1 MGRFFQTAPT
11 QFVEDYIYQPPWE
24 LIQQAAAKEQQI
36 YDAAV
41 ASTKIFDNLQ
51 IDHLQGEDDVYNVKE
66 KQRYYAENA
75 ANIAKAIQNDPS
87 KARQYMSNIEALQN
101 ELQKD
106 MTSGDL
112 SHIVGSAQAYKKW
125 QEDNKKLKEDEPGRY
140 AAAERA
146 YLAAYMN
153 AGGNSIS
160 QRFKGELV
168 TKDVDWNKYI
178 DSAEKLKASVVKGTT
193 STPTGT
199 GYIVEHEGKTE
210 VMDSKKL
217 KAFLFSK
224 VMNPTDLASLRQ
236 SQQFGLG
243 TYFSDPEMTT
253 LDYEASGFNNFNLA
267 SQAMAYTNQENSTKV
282 SGDTTWVAKM
292 NEAGEERRWAID
304 RQDKLIKE
312 EKDRIDAA
320 NKTKEDKINAYD
332 IKIAEAIIAND
343 PKAEAVW
350 TNAKNNLTGTGGIYQ
365 SNAGSIYDSIET
377 LQEKS
382 ASGDKAAQKILDQ
395 QLNKFL
401 KQSGINFKDP
411 KQKAIAQD
419 IVGKIKQNKLSLN
432 NLDDYFDKKIPTIY
446 KIENI
451 KPDVKATDNL
461 YKSKLEEIDRKILK
475 IKDKIELTK
484 NNSSSILEKGKLRP
498 GYVKDLASYYNEIK
512 ALEKSKEP
520 IQKEYTRKRKEALSS
535 PGKNYTTNIDINE
548 KFRNNFKTNIKN
560 ILTDFKNDWKDNKS
574 KFSTTYETAPLN
586 IAAQSSI
593 NLILRD
599 PEISKE
605 LTIEDGTSTEELSEA
620 KVKTL
625 ENIVSV
631 IPPDSRGRYGVIALD
646 KTGKQYKITANV
658 GTPAYTAIMNIAKA
672 NVNPNTP
679 VGLSINYPTTAIL
692 KQQIEARKT
701 LGQSNVQFNIR
712 SANGNNYTIQQV
724 GNSDKYNVID
734 SFGNIQTKGNPVDYI
749 NAGIMIDKLDS
760 K

>member
-11 QFVEDYIYQPPWE
+11 QFVDNYIYQPPWE
-24 LIQQAAAKEQQI
+24 LMQQAASQKQKI
-36 YDAAV
+36 YDAAI
-41 ASTKIFDNLQ
+41 ASTKLFDN
-51 IDHLQGEDDVYNVKE
+51 IPIEHLQGEDDVYNVQE

-75 ANIAKAIQNDPS
+75 ANIAKAIQNDP
-87 KARQYMSNIEALQN
+87 ARAQQYLNNIDSLQK

-112 SHIVGSAQAYKKW
+112 SKIIGSAQAYKKW
-125 QEDNKKLKEDEPGRY
+125 QEDNKKLKEDDASRY
-140 AAAERA
+140 TAAERA
-146 YLAAYMN
+146 YLGEYLN
-153 AGGNSIS
+153 AGGNSLS
-160 QRFKGELV
+160 QGFRGEQVTKGIDYEAIRKSLGEL
-168 TKDVDWNKYI
+168 KANKI
-178 DSAEKLKASVVKGTT
+178 K
-193 STPTGT
+193 STRQTPG
-199 GYIVEHEGKTE
+199 GGLYMVETE
-210 VMDSKKL
+210 NGLEEMSEER
-217 KAFLFSK
+217 
-224 VMNPTDLASLRQ
+224 MNGWMLSQILSPENLASLSQ
-236 SQQFGLG
+236 SEKFGLG
-243 TYFSDPEMTT
+243 TYRNSEGKI
-253 LDYEASGFNNFNLA
+253 DYDNGSLFAPLRGFA
-267 SQAMAYTNQENSTKV
+267 RAGHYSQQENSFKM
-282 SGDTTWVAKM
+282 SADSAAIAQM
-292 NEAGEERRWAID
+292 NEAGQNRRWAID
-304 RQDKLIKE
+304 RQDKLMKE

-350 TNAKNNLTGTGGIYQ
+350 TNAKNNLTGTTGIYQ
-365 SNAGSIYDSIET
+365 SNAGSTYDSIET

-401 KQSGINFKDP
+401 KQSNINFKDP

-419 IVGKIKQNKLSLN
+419 IVGKIKQNKLSVD
-432 NLDDYFDKKIPTIY
+432 NLDDYLDKKIPTIY
-446 KIENI
+446 KVENI

-475 IKDKIELTK
+475 IQDKIEFTK
-484 NNSSSILEKGKLRP
+484 NNSSSVLEKGKLRP
-498 GYVKDLASYYNEIK
+498 GYVKDLVSYYNEIK

-520 IQKEYTRKRKEALSS
+520 IQKEYTRKRREALSS
-535 PGKNYTTNIDINE
+535 PGKNYTTDIDINE

-560 ILTDFKNDWKDNKS
+560 ILTDFKDDWKDNKS

-620 KVKTL
+620 KAKTL
-625 ENIVSV
+625 KNIVSV

-658 GTPAYTAIMNIAKA
+658 GTPAYTAIMNIAKS
-672 NVNPNTP
+672 NVNPNTA
-679 VGLSINYPTTAIL
+679 VGLSIMYPSTGII

-701 LGQSNVQFNIR
+701 LGQSNVQFDVKSVR
-712 SANGNNYTIQQV
+712 GNSYTIKQV
-724 GNSDKYNVID
+724 GNSDKYKVID
-734 SFGNIQTKGNPVDYI
+734 SFGNDQTGNQPVDYI

>member
-11 QFVEDYIYQPPWE
+11 QFIDNYIYQPPWE
-24 LIQQAAAKEQQI
+24 LMQQAASQKQKV
-36 YDAAV
+36 YDAAI
-41 ASTKIFDNLQ
+41 ASTKLFDN
-51 IDHLQGEDDVYNVKE
+51 IPIEHLQGEDDVYNVQE

-87 KARQYMSNIEALQN
+87 KAQQYLNNIDSLQK

-112 SHIVGSAQAYKKW
+112 SKIIGSAQAYKKW
-125 QEDNKKLKEDEPGRY
+125 QEDNKKLKEDDASRY

-146 YLAAYMN
+146 YLGEYLN
-153 AGGNSIS
+153 AGGNSLS
-160 QRFKGELV
+160 QGFRGEQVTKGIDYDAIRKSLGEL
-168 TKDVDWNKYI
+168 KANKI
-178 DSAEKLKASVVKGTT
+178 KSARQ
-193 STPTGT
+193 TPG
-199 GYIVEHEGKTE
+199 GGLYMVETE
-210 VMDSKKL
+210 NGLEEMSEER
-217 KAFLFSK
+217 
-224 VMNPTDLASLRQ
+224 MNGWMLSQILSPENLASLSQ
-236 SQQFGLG
+236 SEKFGLG
-243 TYFSDPEMTT
+243 TYRNSEGRI
-253 LDYEASGFNNFNLA
+253 DYDNGSLFAPLRGFA
-267 SQAMAYTNQENSTKV
+267 KAGHYSQQENSFKM
-282 SGDTTWVAKM
+282 SADSAAIAQM
-292 NEAGEERRWAID
+292 NEAGQNRRWAID
-304 RQDKLIKE
+304 RQDKLMKE

-350 TNAKNNLTGTGGIYQ
+350 TNAKNNLTGTTGIYQ
-365 SNAGSIYDSIET
+365 SNAGSTYDSIET

-401 KQSGINFKDP
+401 KQSNINFKDP

-432 NLDDYFDKKIPTIY
+432 NLDDYFDKEIPTIY

-475 IKDKIELTK
+475 IQDKIEFTK
-484 NNSSSILEKGKLRP
+484 NNSSSVLEKGKLRP

-520 IQKEYTRKRKEALSS
+520 IQKEYIRKRKEALSS
-535 PGKNYTTNIDINE
+535 PGKNYTTDIDINE

-560 ILTDFKNDWKDNKS
+560 ILTDFKDDWKDNKS

-620 KVKTL
+620 KAKTL
-625 ENIVSV
+625 KNIVSV

-658 GTPAYTAIMNIAKA
+658 GTPAYTAIMNIAKS
-672 NVNPNTP
+672 NVNPNTA
-679 VGLSINYPTTAIL
+679 VGLSIMYPSTGII

-701 LGQSNVQFNIR
+701 LGQSNVQFDVK
-712 SANGNNYTIQQV
+712 SARGNNYTIKQV
-724 GNSDKYNVID
+724 GNSDKYKVID
-734 SFGNIQTKGNPVDYI
+734 SFGNDQTGNQPVDYI

>member
-87 KARQYMSNIEALQN
+87 KARQYMNNIEALSK

-106 MTSGDL
+106 MTTGDL
-112 SHIVGSAQAYKKW
+112 SKIIGSAQAYKKW
-125 QEDNKKLKEDEPGRY
+125 QEDNKKRKEEDASRY
-140 AAAERA
+140 SAAENY
-146 YLAAYMN
+146 YLGEYLK
-153 AGGNSIS
+153 AGGNSLNR
-160 QRFKGELV
+160 QFKGELI
-168 TKDVDWNKYI
+168 TKGI
-178 DSAEKLKASVVKGTT
+178 DYEAIRKSLGELKANKIKSTRQTPGGGLYMVETEKG
-193 STPTGT
+193 
-199 GYIVEHEGKTE
+199 
-210 VMDSKKL
+210 L
-217 KAFLFSK
+217 KEMSEER
-224 VMNPTDLASLRQ
+224 MNGWMLSQILSPENLASLSQ
-236 SQQFGLG
+236 SEKFGLG
-243 TYFSDPEMTT
+243 TYRNSEGNI
-253 LDYEASGFNNFNLA
+253 DYDNGSLFAPLRGFA
-267 SQAMAYTNQENSTKV
+267 RAGHYSQQENSFKM
-282 SGDTTWVAKM
+282 SANSAAIAQM
-292 NEAGEERRWAID
+292 NEAGLNRRWAID
-304 RQDKLIKE
+304 RQDRLMKE

-350 TNAKNNLTGTGGIYQ
+350 TNAKNNLTGTGGIYE

-377 LQEKS
+377 LQKKS
-382 ASGDKAAQKILDQ
+382 ARGDKAAQKILDQ
-395 QLNKFL
+395 LLNKFL
-401 KQSGINFKDP
+401 KQSNINFKDP

-419 IVGKIKQNKLSLN
+419 IVGKIKQNKLSLD
-432 NLDDYFDKKIPTIY
+432 NLDDYFNKKIPIVY
-446 KIENI
+446 KVENI

-475 IKDKIELTK
+475 IQDKIELTK

-520 IQKEYTRKRKEALSS
+520 IQKEYVRKRREALSS

-560 ILTDFKNDWKDNKS
+560 VLTDFKNDWKNNKS
-574 KFSTTYETAPLN
+574 KFSTTYETASLN

-605 LTIEDGTSTEELSEA
+605 LTIEDGTSTEELSQA

-631 IPPDSRGRYGVIALD
+631 TTPDGYGRFGVIALD

-749 NAGIMIDKLDS
+749 NAGVMIDKLDS

>member
-11 QFVEDYIYQPPWE
+11 QFVENYIYQPPWE
-24 LIQQAAAKEQQI
+24 LMQQAASQKQKI
-36 YDAAV
+36 YDAAI
-41 ASTKIFDNLQ
+41 ASTKLFDN
-51 IDHLQGEDDVYNVKE
+51 IPIEHLQGEDDVYNVQE

-75 ANIAKAIQNDPS
+75 ANIAKAIQNDPA
-87 KARQYMSNIEALQN
+87 KAQQYLGNIESLQR

-112 SHIVGSAQAYKKW
+112 SKIIGSAQAYKKW
-125 QEDNKKLKEDEPGRY
+125 QEDNKKLKEDDPSRY
-140 AAAERA
+140 SAANA
-146 YLAAYMN
+146 YYLGQYLKD
-153 AGGNSIS
+153 GGNSINR
-160 QRFKGELV
+160 QYKGDLV
-168 TKDVDWNKYI
+168 TKGLDYEALRKSI
-178 DSAEKLKASVVKGTT
+178 GELKASSVKSTRTT
-193 STPTGT
+193 PAGNLYMVERDGKREELTEDELTAWLQAQVITP
-199 GYIVEHEGKTE
+199 E
-210 VMDSKKL
+210 
-217 KAFLFSK
+217 
-224 VMNPTDLASLRQ
+224 NLASLKQ
-236 SQQFGLG
+236 SQDYGLG
-243 TYFSDPEMTT
+243 TYTNSEGKLDWDNGT
-253 LDYEASGFNNFNLA
+253 LFAPLKGMASA
-267 SQAMAYTNQENSTKV
+267 AAYSNVEDSIKY
-282 SGDTTWVAKM
+282 SGDTAAIAAM
-292 NEAGEERRWAID
+292 NEAGQNRRWAID
-304 RQDKLIKE
+304 RQDKLMKE

-350 TNAKNNLTGTGGIYQ
+350 TNAKNNLTGTTGIYQ
-365 SNAGSIYDSIET
+365 SNAGSTYDSIET

-401 KQSGINFKDP
+401 KQSNINFKDP

-419 IVGKIKQNKLSLN
+419 IVGKVKQNKLSLN

-475 IKDKIELTK
+475 IQDKIEFTK
-484 NNSSSILEKGKLRP
+484 NNSSSVLKKGKLRP
-498 GYVKDLASYYNEIK
+498 GYVKDLVSYYNEIK

-520 IQKEYTRKRKEALSS
+520 IQKEYTRKRKEVLSS
-535 PGKNYTTNIDINE
+535 PGKNYTTDIDINE

-560 ILTDFKNDWKDNKS
+560 ILTDFKDDWKDNKS

-620 KVKTL
+620 KAKTL
-625 ENIVSV
+625 KNIVSV

-658 GTPAYTAIMNIAKA
+658 GTPAYTAIMNIAKS
-672 NVNPNTP
+672 NVNPNTA
-679 VGLSINYPTTAIL
+679 VGLSIMYPSTGII

-701 LGQSNVQFNIR
+701 LGQSNVQFDVK
-712 SANGNNYTIQQV
+712 SARGNSYTIKQV
-724 GNSDKYNVID
+724 GNSDKYKVID
-734 SFGNIQTKGNPVDYI
+734 SFGNDQTGNQPVDYI